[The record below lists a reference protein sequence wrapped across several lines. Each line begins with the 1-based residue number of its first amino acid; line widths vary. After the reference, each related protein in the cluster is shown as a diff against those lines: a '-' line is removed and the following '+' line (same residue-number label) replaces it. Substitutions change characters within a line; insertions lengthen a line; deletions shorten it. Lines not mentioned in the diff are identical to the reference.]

1 MTFLA
6 LAIPRHPKFWSRR
19 AHTKKQRAGPCS
31 DALFLTKKE
40 RERGV
45 EMKKIE
51 AFVPNFRKSLFFLL
65 GVPVRF
71 AFGNM
76 FRIPPNCDKKVT
88 DTSTFYER
96 SYNEL

>member
-1 MTFLA
+1 
-6 LAIPRHPKFWSRR
+6 
-19 AHTKKQRAGPCS
+19 
-31 DALFLTKKE
+31 
-40 RERGV
+40 
-45 EMKKIE
+45 MKKIE
-51 AFVPNFRKSLFFLL
+51 AFVPIFRKSLFFLL
-65 GVPVRF
+65 GVPVRL

>member
-1 MTFLA
+1 
-6 LAIPRHPKFWSRR
+6 
-19 AHTKKQRAGPCS
+19 
-31 DALFLTKKE
+31 
-40 RERGV
+40 
-45 EMKKIE
+45 MKKIE

-71 AFGNM
+71 AFGNT
-76 FRIPPNCDKKVT
+76 FRIPPICDKKVT